1 LYWAD
6 TEIKAPCIMDSQPFD
21 PSRDPF
27 LRFTSEIPTVPTQD
41 SEPAFMRTPTLSEE
55 EHSIALLN
63 HQGPSRRVGILF
75 VATVSVVVGL
85 LAGFAAGYASAQRP
99 IVPAAASTTL
109 RVLSGNSQT
118 PVDDPSKEAAPGPN
132 VVVPALPTDESAVS
146 GLSTQSSMMQRS
158 TSRRRVAAT
167 LTTTR
172 RAGAIEVL
180 SRPRDAQ
187 VLLDGNVVGR
197 APLSIPDVAEGTHE
211 VRVELTGFNPLVT
224 SVRVKDGSRARV
236 GASLEVEGLK

>member
-1 LYWAD
+1 
-6 TEIKAPCIMDSQPFD
+6 MDSQPFD
-21 PSRDPF
+21 SSRDPF
-27 LRFTSEIPTVPTQD
+27 LGFTSEIPIVATQD
-41 SEPAFMRTPTLSEE
+41 SEPAFMRTPTLREE
-55 EHSIALLN
+55 EHSLALVS
-63 HQGPSRRVGILF
+63 HQGPSRRVGVLF

-85 LAGFAAGYASAQRP
+85 LSGFAAGYGFAQRT

-109 RVLSGNSQT
+109 RVLASNSQT
-118 PVDDPSKEAAPGPN
+118 PVDDPPKEAKPGPN
-132 VVVPALPTDESAVS
+132 VVAPALPTDESAVS
-146 GLSTQSSMMQRS
+146 GLSTQSSMMRRS
-158 TSRRRVAAT
+158 TSRRRVPAT
-167 LTTTR
+167 MPTTPH
-172 RAGAIEVL
+172 AGAIEVL